1 MKKLSIGIIG
11 LGVGEKH
18 LEAYLGN
25 KSCEVK
31 AICDFDAKKL
41 KAVSKKYPSLTTTK
55 NADEI
60 LADKSINVVSIA
72 SYDNFHYRQIVKA
85 IEMNKHIF
93 VEKPLCLYGKEAA
106 DLHRRLAKKPHLK
119 LSSNLILRKSP
130 RFAWLKKA
138 IRAGKLGTVYHIEGD
153 YNYGRLEKITKG
165 WRGKIPFYSV
175 MYGGGVHI
183 IDLILWLTGD
193 NPKSAAA
200 FGNNISSRGTQF
212 KYNDIISGVVR
223 FQSGMTANIVSNY
236 SCVFPHFH
244 NFVVYGTKA
253 TFVNGLDY
261 GLLYDSRDPKIKPKK
276 ITEKY
281 PGVHKG
287 DLINS
292 FIQSIVHPTTKSDV
306 SKEDVFKAMNLCF
319 DLEEALTKKKIVLCR

>member
-1 MKKLSIGIIG
+1 MKKLGVGIIG

-25 KSCEVK
+25 KSCEIK
-31 AICDFDAKKL
+31 AICDFDSKKL
-41 KAVSKKYPSLTTTK
+41 KAVSKKYPSLTATE
-55 NADEI
+55 NADDI
-60 LADKSINVVSIA
+60 LNDQGINVASIA
-72 SYDNFHYRQIVKA
+72 SYDNYHYRQIVKA

-93 VEKPLCLYGKEAA
+93 VEKPLCLYRKEAA
-106 DLHRRLAKKPHLK
+106 DIQRRLAKRPHLK

-138 IRAGKLGTVYHIEGD
+138 IKQGKLGTIYHIEGD
-153 YNYGRLEKITKG
+153 YNYGRLEKVTKG

-183 IDLILWLTGD
+183 IDLILWLTEEK
-193 NPKSAAA
+193 PQTAAA
-200 FGNNISSRGTQF
+200 FGNKISSRQTQF
-212 KYNDIISGVVR
+212 KYNDIVSSVVQ

-244 NFVVYGTKA
+244 QFAVYGTKA
-253 TFVNGLDY
+253 TFVNGLEH
-261 GLLYDSRDPKIKPKK
+261 GLLFTSRNPSVKPEK

-292 FIQSIVHPTTKSDV
+292 FIQSIVDPKSKSDV
-306 SKEDVFKAMNLCF
+306 MKDDVFKAMNLCF
-319 DLEEALTKKKIVLCR
+319 DIEEAMKTKKIVTCK